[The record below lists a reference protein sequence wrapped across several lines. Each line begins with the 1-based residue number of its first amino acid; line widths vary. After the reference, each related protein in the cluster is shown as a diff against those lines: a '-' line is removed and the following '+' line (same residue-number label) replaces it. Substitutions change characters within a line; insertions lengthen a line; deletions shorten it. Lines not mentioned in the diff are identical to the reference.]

1 MYMYKYYTRLCI
13 APSRPQAAVVLSEPR
28 HATVV
33 CEFYIVAACLTHCY
47 ACVHAYACMQCS
59 ALYATRAPSILLLII
74 IIIKIIIIIIII
86 ITIIMKVIIVIIRI
100 INLISI
106 IIISIVIIIIIMQII
121 VAGKQEVL
129 RS

>member
-74 IIIKIIIIIIII
+74 IIKIIIIIIII

-106 IIISIVIIIIIMQII
+106 IIISIVIIIIMQII